1 MLINRGMFI
10 FDSSEIV
17 TLPKT
22 PAVTKK
28 RKQAVAKRSMQSVD
42 PATIERPTRSVNFS
56 FVDE

>member
-1 MLINRGMFI
+1 MFI

-22 PAVTKK
+22 PAVKKK